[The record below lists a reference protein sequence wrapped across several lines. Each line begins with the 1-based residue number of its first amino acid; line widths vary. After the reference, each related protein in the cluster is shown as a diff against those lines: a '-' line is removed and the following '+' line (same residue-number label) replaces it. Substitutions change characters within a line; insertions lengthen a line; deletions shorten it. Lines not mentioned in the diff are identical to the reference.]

1 MIHAHYNSGRIPAL
15 VVAASP
21 FDFGGW
27 EKYRRLIFFGWRCPS
42 PIRGETGVEVTAGVD
57 RHHGTFRRGGWI
69 DGRLGM
75 KQTHWSTPL
84 PYQILDIDVDLFPP
98 PFFGG
103 LDVIFRSGGRVDDP
117 QMRDAEVSL

>member
-1 MIHAHYNSGRIPAL
+1 MSIAITAPSG
-15 VVAASP
+15 
-21 FDFGGW
+21 
-27 EKYRRLIFFGWRCPS
+27 
-42 PIRGETGVEVTAGVD
+42 
-57 RHHGTFRRGGWI
+57 GGWI

-84 PYQILDIDVDLFPP
+84 PYHILDIDVDLFPP